1 MIIEVDTILD
11 MNGEL
16 NEIVVLEIQALLL
29 NDVKNIIHKKKIMKL
44 VINKPKKQLSNFES
58 CFLFYINR

>member
-1 MIIEVDTILD
+1 MIIEADTILD

-16 NEIVVLEIQALLL
+16 NEIVVLEIQTLLL

-44 VINKPKKQLSNFES
+44 VINNLYF
-58 CFLFYINR
+58 